1 MVRSW
6 YAVIGA
12 LHEPEVQESSIDV
25 DVGVQ
30 QKSSGLCPVVCK
42 RDVVSGVC
50 CVARLV
56 GTKRVKCIANTQ
68 RQYFKRR
75 QARRLMILNET
86 INNYY
91 YYYYS
96 CRVLF

>member
-30 QKSSGLCPVVCK
+30 HNYFGLCPAVYK
-42 RDVVSGVC
+42 KDVVSGVC
-50 CVARLV
+50 CVAGLV
-56 GTKRVKCIANTQ
+56 GTKRVKCIANTK
-68 RQYFKRR
+68 RTYVKRR
-75 QARRLMILNET
+75 QTRRQNI
-86 INNYY
+86 
-91 YYYYS
+91 
-96 CRVLF
+96 

>member
-30 QKSSGLCPVVCK
+30 ETSSGLCSVMCK

-50 CVARLV
+50 CVAGFV
-56 GTKRVKCIANTQ
+56 GTKRVKCIANTN
-68 RQYFKRR
+68 RK
-75 QARRLMILNET
+75 
-86 INNYY
+86 
-91 YYYYS
+91 
-96 CRVLF
+96 